1 MKTTEV
7 MLEKNRL
14 NELKFFVKQFNI
26 WTEARSSIQKNL
38 DTSKQIVKTQIEKYT
53 KKINLV
59 LDTIHRA
66 CLDTDRKYE
75 DVILYCVV
83 NSISFTEYCRDV
95 YSDDLDKNT
104 YTKCLTMFWTLLNEV
119 KE

>member
-1 MKTTEV
+1 MKTEV
-7 MLEKNRL
+7 ILEKNRL

-26 WTEARSSIQKNL
+26 WMEARSSIQKNL
-38 DTSKQIVKTQIEKYT
+38 DTSKTSVKAQIERYT

-66 CLDTDRKYE
+66 CLDNEKYE
-75 DVILYCVV
+75 DVVLYCVV
-83 NSISFTEYCRDV
+83 NSVSFTEYCRYV
-95 YSDDLDKNT
+95 YSDDLDKET
-104 YTKCLTMFWTLLNEV
+104 YIKCLTMFWTLLNEV